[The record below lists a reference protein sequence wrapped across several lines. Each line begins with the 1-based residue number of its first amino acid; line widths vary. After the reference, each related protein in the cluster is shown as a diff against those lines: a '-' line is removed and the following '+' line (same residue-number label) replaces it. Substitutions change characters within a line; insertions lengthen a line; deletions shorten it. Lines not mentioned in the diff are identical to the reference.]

1 MNENLQKLPLAT
13 TEFDTLRWAGEID
26 VDKTHLIERLDE
38 DRRKLFISRSRRF
51 GKSLLVPVFES
62 LFSRGLEDFVDLS
75 IEKSGLW
82 HDKTYPGVVW
92 TFRG

>member
-13 TEFDTLRWAGEID
+13 TEFDTLRWAGEIY
-26 VDKTHLIERLDE
+26 VDKTHLIERLNE
-38 DRRKLFISRSRRF
+38 DWRKLFISRSRRF